1 MQEKD
6 KETKTNTKDGEDQNK
21 QHNIKK
27 EALGRNI
34 RRKQKLYLRWIY
46 NGTLSQTLPEG
57 IIPSGLLIIKGF

>member
-27 EALGRNI
+27 EALGPNTQ
-34 RRKQKLYLRWIY
+34 RR
-46 NGTLSQTLPEG
+46 
-57 IIPSGLLIIKGF
+57 